1 MLEKVKKEE
10 LRRFLVYF
18 AYTIVFFLLIILGNE
33 YGYYRLQYPGSK
45 YLGMLFLGK
54 PIVFFTLQ
62 VYHLLIGL
70 MLALPRLISARRRPG
85 NWKFDWV
92 VFIAVCVP
100 ALYVTLTPWAPTFLW
115 SYWPFFN
122 LISSTRV
129 IVALKTLNRL
139 VMLVTVALR

>member
-1 MLEKVKKEE
+1 
-10 LRRFLVYF
+10 
-18 AYTIVFFLLIILGNE
+18 
-33 YGYYRLQYPGSK
+33 
-45 YLGMLFLGK
+45 MLFLGK

-122 LISSTRV
+122 LISSTGTLVRYLAAV
-129 IVALKTLNRL
+129 IFAFFF
-139 VMLVTVALR
+139 VTSWRKVDPC